1 MGISRIN
8 SEQILY
14 LWTHS
19 KRSMAPVDKDG
30 APCGY
35 DDASGEVGRHY
46 IHSRICALRSGWRY
60 AGRGGA
66 SGGAGRLRHSE

>member
-1 MGISRIN
+1 MSRIN

-19 KRSMAPVDKDG
+19 KRSMAPVDKDS

-35 DDASGEVGRHY
+35 DDASGEAG
-46 IHSRICALRSGWRY
+46 IIMQSRIYALQSG
-60 AGRGGA
+60 
-66 SGGAGRLRHSE
+66 